1 VAFPGTYNFNYYRGD
16 TYEFKIYPKTADG
29 STFSLSGFD
38 AAFTISPARGSASRT
53 VAYAQK
59 SSDNT
64 HIVCAITPDMTLP
77 AGGSLVYDVEIRKQ
91 QDTPYS
97 LVFTLVTGTISITDQ
112 VTLIPLT
119 PPVLPPGNPVNL
131 SITSRSQT
139 GATLNWEAPTTGGAV
154 SSYTVGVAA
163 ASAPN
168 TIIATATKL
177 ASEFTHQFT
186 GLQANTSY
194 VFGVSAI
201 NVASPATPAVV
212 TITASTLPTAP
223 TIPTDFAVPLVT
235 DTEITVTW
243 DEPTSANQTGY
254 VARLDGNNV
263 SSLLPPESTTYTFQ
277 NLTPGTSYV
286 VGIVASNDGGASP
299 IASQT
304 VVTQES

>member
-29 STFSLSGFD
+29 SPFSLSGFD

-119 PPVLPPGNPVNL
+119 PPLLPPGNPINL
-131 SITSRSQT
+131 TVTNRTQT
-139 GATLNWEAPTTGGAV
+139 AATVNWEAPTSGGAV
-154 SSYTVGVAA
+154 SSYAVGYAA

-168 TIIATATKL
+168 TILGTATKL
-177 ASEFTHQFT
+177 SSEFTHTFT
-186 GLQANTSY
+186 GLTANTSY

-201 NVASPATPAVV
+201 NVASPATPPVV
-212 TITASTLPTAP
+212 TVSGSTLPTVP
-223 TIPTDFAVPLVT
+223 TIPRDLNPQLVT
-235 DTEITVTW
+235 DTEIEITW
-243 DEPTSANQTGY
+243 VAPVSANQVGY
-254 VARLDGNNV
+254 VAILDGTPV
-263 SSLLPPESTTYTFQ
+263 SGSLPANSTTYTFQ
-277 NLTPGTSYV
+277 SLTPGTSYV
-286 VGIVASNDGGASP
+286 VGIRAFNDGGPSP
-299 IASQT
+299 IASAT
-304 VVTQES
+304 VQTQES